1 MLLYIC
7 GTKDKYRELRDLH
20 SLGSHVK
27 SIRSIVAEAGIGVPA
42 AAAGAERGEVDK
54 VKAKAGA
61 NLPYDSLLQL
71 IEHLKA
77 CVDIATSRTANWQK
91 FCVQNEGV
99 LSFMLHVSFALDDGL
114 SPIVLQLLQC
124 ALCPAAP
131 PPAAAP
137 PPPQSQSASSASPAV
152 ATRQFKFG
160 SKDGDQ
166 VSVEERQLAS
176 LSVRF
181 MGALR

>member
-1 MLLYIC
+1 MRKLLLYIC

-27 SIRSIVAEAGIGVPA
+27 SIRSIVAEAGIAVPA
-42 AAAGAERGEVDK
+42 AGTEGEADK
-54 VKAKAGA
+54 VKSKAAA

-91 FCVQNEGV
+91 FCVQNDGV
-99 LSFMLHVSFALDDGL
+99 LSFLLHVSFVLDDGL

-131 PPAAAP
+131 PPAAAA

-152 ATRQFKFG
+152 AARQFKFG
-160 SKDGDQ
+160 AKDGDQ
-166 VSVEERQLAS
+166 VSVEEWQKKS
-176 LSVRF
+176 FS
-181 MGALR
+181 